1 MRYRLM
7 ATYCGAP
14 YQAGL
19 GPDGTEV
26 TLFAACPPPEELGF
40 SCAAG
45 HWRKQVDISDLDAL
59 WQSRPVGDYR
69 GDPCLVLDDLGDR
82 LHIVYLGRDAVLA
95 RQLGYWEVDRE
106 VFEVVVPR
114 HEVTNLAEEREEIPL
129 AAATFPPAD
138 SEPRVAEQR
147 VAEPRVAEPRVAEPP
162 GAGHRRAGPGRA
174 GIERAVAEAD
184 YSAPVPDRAA
194 AWHGSPEP
202 DSWSAPQPGGW
213 PPEPRDS
220 PEPWEARTGPQRFEE
235 TGGPGGLE
243 EPNGHRGSASPGR
256 RNGREVRASTQSIFA
271 ELLDLASIPQTAYAV
286 DEEVSGAICLLKTD
300 GGFEVFSR
308 TDDARLEERFFEDE
322 ESAYFY
328 LFGVLAAEAI
338 RSGRLGPLAAK
349 GSKGAGRPGGY
360 RNGSRVPG
368 TPSASAGN
376 VSKYL
381 RSGKLPKTPS
391 HPARVYLAG
400 GADGPPLPKQPR
412 RPPLSSC
419 KQNCPAY
426 HKSISPPFL
435 TLRHKDCGV
444 ETPAFKPRRKR
455 RRVCDTSV
463 GSRILAGYDGSLVV
477 HQQPDKGCSCQKRR
491 SRNWRPSGTACTRG
505 SRRSVTSAAGRSAR
519 TTAGVGSRTARARCR
534 IIPATGRGFCGPGP
548 LAGAAPLAGS
558 WRPGRLR
565 RCAGRSPGM
574 RSSR

>member
-114 HEVTNLAEEREEIPL
+114 HEVTDLAEEREEIPL

-138 SEPRVAEQR
+138 
-147 VAEPRVAEPRVAEPP
+147 AEPHGAEPRVAEPP
-162 GAGHRRAGPGRA
+162 VARRVVGELAGAGRADPGRADPGRADPGRAGPGRA
-174 GIERAVAEAD
+174 GIEQAVAAAGTAEAD
-184 YSAPVPDRAA
+184 HPAPVPDRAA

-202 DSWSAPQPGGW
+202 DSWSGPQPGGW
-213 PPEPRDS
+213 LREPRDS
-220 PEPWEARTGPQRFEE
+220 PEPWEARTGPQRSGEA
-235 TGGPGGLE
+235 GGPGGLE

-256 RNGREVRASTQSIFA
+256 RNGREERASTQSIFA

-286 DEEVSGAICLLKTD
+286 DEEVSGAVCLLKTD

-338 RSGRLGPLAAK
+338 RSGRLGPLAVK

-360 RNGSRVPG
+360 RNGSRLPG

-391 HPARVYLAG
+391 RPARVYLAD

-412 RPPLSSC
+412 RPPEVRVS
-419 KQNCPAY
+419 KKTWRITNRYPY
-426 HKSISPPFL
+426 HSLPCVISL
-435 TLRHKDCGV
+435 T
-444 ETPAFKPRRKR
+444 A
-455 RRVCDTSV
+455 
-463 GSRILAGYDGSLVV
+463 
-477 HQQPDKGCSCQKRR
+477 
-491 SRNWRPSGTACTRG
+491 
-505 SRRSVTSAAGRSAR
+505 
-519 TTAGVGSRTARARCR
+519 
-534 IIPATGRGFCGPGP
+534 
-548 LAGAAPLAGS
+548 
-558 WRPGRLR
+558 
-565 RCAGRSPGM
+565 
-574 RSSR
+574 

>member
-40 SCAAG
+40 NCAAG
-45 HWRKQVDISDLDAL
+45 HWRKQVDIGDLDAL

-82 LHIVYLGRDAVLA
+82 LHLVYLGRDAVLA

-114 HEVTNLAEEREEIPL
+114 HEVTDLAEEREEIPL

-138 SEPRVAEQR
+138 
-147 VAEPRVAEPRVAEPP
+147 AEPP
-162 GAGHRRAGPGRA
+162 GAGPGRAGPGRA
-174 GIERAVAEAD
+174 GIERAVAEAGTAEAD
-184 YSAPVPDRAA
+184 HPAPVPNRAA

-202 DSWSAPQPGGW
+202 DSWSVPQPGGW
-213 PPEPRDS
+213 LRQPRDS
-220 PEPWEARTGPQRFEE
+220 PEPWEVRTGPQRFEE
-235 TGGPGGLE
+235 TGGPGELE
-243 EPNGHRGSASPGR
+243 EPNGHIESASPGR
-256 RNGREVRASTQSIFA
+256 RNGREVHASTQSIFA

-286 DEEVSGAICLLKTD
+286 GEEVSGAICLLKTND
-300 GGFEVFSR
+300 GFEVFSR

-338 RSGRLGPLAAK
+338 RSGRLGPLAAD
-349 GSKGAGRPGGY
+349 GSKSGGRTSGY

-391 HPARVYLAG
+391 RPARVYLAG

-412 RPPLSSC
+412 RPPEVRVG
-419 KQNCPAY
+419 KMTRRITNGYPY
-426 HKSISPPFL
+426 HSLPFL
-435 TLRHKDCGV
+435 TLRHK
-444 ETPAFKPRRKR
+444 RYR
-455 RRVCDTSV
+455 
-463 GSRILAGYDGSLVV
+463 SLVRW
-477 HQQPDKGCSCQKRR
+477 RR
-491 SRNWRPSGTACTRG
+491 
-505 SRRSVTSAAGRSAR
+505 
-519 TTAGVGSRTARARCR
+519 
-534 IIPATGRGFCGPGP
+534 
-548 LAGAAPLAGS
+548 
-558 WRPGRLR
+558 
-565 RCAGRSPGM
+565 
-574 RSSR
+574 

>member
-40 SCAAG
+40 SSAAG
-45 HWRKQVDISDLDAL
+45 HWRKQVDISDLGAL

-114 HEVTNLAEEREEIPL
+114 HEVIDLAEERAEIPL
-129 AAATFPPAD
+129 AAAAFPPSD
-138 SEPRVAEQR
+138 
-147 VAEPRVAEPRVAEPP
+147 AEPRGAETRGAETRGAEPQ
-162 GAGHRRAGPGRA
+162 AGDRQ
-174 GIERAVAEAD
+174 
-184 YSAPVPDRAA
+184 APVPDRAA

-202 DSWSAPQPGGW
+202 DSWSGTEPGGW
-213 PPEPRDS
+213 LREPRNAAL
-220 PEPWEARTGPQRFEE
+220 EPWEAPDE
-235 TGGPGGLE
+235 TRGPGWQ
-243 EPNGHRGSASPGR
+243 GR
-256 RNGREVRASTQSIFA
+256 RNGREVRASTQSVFA
-271 ELLDLASIPQTAYAV
+271 ELLDLASIPQTAYAL
-286 DEEVSGAICLLKTD
+286 DEEVPGAICLLKTD

-322 ESAYFY
+322 EAAYFY

-338 RSGRLGPLAAK
+338 RSGRLGAPAAN
-349 GSKGAGRPGGY
+349 GSKGAGRPNGH
-360 RNGSRVPG
+360 RNGSRVSG
-368 TPSASAGN
+368 TPSTSAGN

-391 HPARVYLAG
+391 RPARVYLAG

-412 RPPLSSC
+412 RPPRSSG
-419 KQNCPAY
+419 KQKWPGV
-426 HKSISPPFL
+426 HKSRSLPFL
-435 TLRHKDCGV
+435 H
-444 ETPAFKPRRKR
+444 
-455 RRVCDTSV
+455 
-463 GSRILAGYDGSLVV
+463 LAS
-477 HQQPDKGCSCQKRR
+477 
-491 SRNWRPSGTACTRG
+491 
-505 SRRSVTSAAGRSAR
+505 
-519 TTAGVGSRTARARCR
+519 
-534 IIPATGRGFCGPGP
+534 
-548 LAGAAPLAGS
+548 
-558 WRPGRLR
+558 
-565 RCAGRSPGM
+565 
-574 RSSR
+574 